1 MKHNELEMADYL
13 KENDL
18 HLSVD
23 KRKWIFKCRTC
34 DLDVKGNRKWNYVNF
49 KCDFCDTNSDHAQEH
64 TIASKHYPSKT
75 IKKLTFQTIKSCM
88 EQSLKRRCT
97 YHTYQNRT

>member
-49 KCDFCDTNSDHAQEH
+49 KCDFCDTNSDDTQEH
-64 TIASKHYPSKT
+64 TITCKT
-75 IKKLTFQTIKSCM
+75 LI
-88 EQSLKRRCT
+88 EQNNQIT
-97 YHTYQNRT
+97 